1 MNVLKSSAIYS
12 FFTFLSRIFGFLR
25 DILIANFLGAGFL
38 ADIFFVAFRF
48 PNTFRR
54 IFSEGALNSAF
65 VPIYSKLLLGTE
77 KFESGKFAGNIISI
91 LALSTLLIV
100 ILVEIF
106 MPYFLHLI
114 APGFIESPMTNKLN
128 ENQKNKIMEKI
139 PMKKFGSP
147 DDIANLALFLSSHL
161 SSYIT
166 GQTFHVNGGMLM
178 L

>member
-65 VPIYSKLLLGTE
+65 VPI
-77 KFESGKFAGNIISI
+77 
-91 LALSTLLIV
+91 
-100 ILVEIF
+100 
-106 MPYFLHLI
+106 
-114 APGFIESPMTNKLN
+114 
-128 ENQKNKIMEKI
+128 
-139 PMKKFGSP
+139 
-147 DDIANLALFLSSHL
+147 
-161 SSYIT
+161 
-166 GQTFHVNGGMLM
+166 
-178 L
+178 